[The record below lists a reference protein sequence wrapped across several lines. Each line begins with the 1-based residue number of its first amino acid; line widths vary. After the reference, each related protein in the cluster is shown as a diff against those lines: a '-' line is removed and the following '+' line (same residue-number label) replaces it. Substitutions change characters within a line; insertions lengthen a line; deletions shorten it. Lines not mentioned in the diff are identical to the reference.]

1 MLIVPVAIPGH
12 PSIGDQWPV
21 VANDAEY
28 PNEPFPKLGTLPDDV
43 IASFIDSTVALLDE
57 AKTRNFK
64 KWNILG
70 HYVWPNPVITGSY
83 ENEIFNLKNWVT
95 ARLKWIDENI
105 QAEYS
110 FIEWADPVKNVLVS
124 SPGNP
129 ANLKLTDIQLFPRNV
144 TSTIYVSSDKALVI
158 NRNSSNIE
166 LQTLSEGTYN
176 FWGFGFYNGNLV
188 EISPRYTVTNVTSV
202 SDYSNQPSEYQL
214 YQNFPN
220 PFNPRTVIKFQVPS
234 SKFIKLQVY
243 DLLGGE
249 IQTLANEYKLPG
261 TYEVA
266 FNADGLP
273 SGIYFYSL
281 RAGDFSDTKKMI
293 LLR

>member
-1 MLIVPVAIPGH
+1 
-12 PSIGDQWPV
+12 
-21 VANDAEY
+21 
-28 PNEPFPKLGTLPDDV
+28 
-43 IASFIDSTVALLDE
+43 
-57 AKTRNFK
+57 
-64 KWNILG
+64 
-70 HYVWPNPVITGSY
+70 
-83 ENEIFNLKNWVT
+83 
-95 ARLKWIDENI
+95 
-105 QAEYS
+105 
-110 FIEWADPVKNVLVS
+110 
-124 SPGNP
+124 
-129 ANLKLTDIQLFPRNV
+129 
-144 TSTIYVSSDKALVI
+144 
-158 NRNSSNIE
+158 E

-266 FNADGLP
+266 FNAEGLP